1 MKKNL
6 WLILLNVG
14 AVLIA
19 EGAVVPLIA
28 NILAYICAPAE
39 MTVGIIGGADVVISM
54 ELALLAW
61 IHSFRFILALLG
73 LVLLITGIVL
83 RFLRKRMF

>member
-39 MTVGIIGGADVVISM
+39 MTVGIIGGADAVISM

-83 RFLRKRMF
+83 RLLRKK